1 MRLAFDVHLLS
12 AEDLNMSSSQ
22 VHSAA
27 EVIQDTPPIFS
38 EVDAKHLIHLELT
51 ISDPD
56 SMSELSAR
64 REGLERDHYALGA
77 LRIGL
82 LSLKHTQ
89 GQLDADAVRREGNRL
104 LENLNHALDSYR
116 AHLNETVTER
126 LREYFDPQSGK
137 LQERIERLIRR
148 DGELEQALRH
158 QVGSQDSELAK
169 TLAASVGKD
178 SQLMRLLRPEE
189 AGSLTSTIRASMQEV
204 LQTERQQVLSLFSLD
219 NKESALSRLLSEV
232 TEESGRFKGDLAEQI
247 ENVVA
252 EFSLDQPD
260 SALSRLVRKV
270 EDTQKTIADQF
281 SLDTETSALSRMSN
295 LLNETKNAISSN
307 LTLDS
312 EDAALARLRREL
324 LEILKRHEDR
334 AAAFQTEV
342 TAALGAMKAQ
352 REEAAR
358 STTHGREF
366 ESSTVEFVEHEARRA
381 GDIATATGSCTGAIR
396 YCKVGD
402 AVVELGPDSSAPGEK
417 FVVEAKE
424 DRSTDLNKARN
435 EIELARKNRGALVG
449 VFVFSEKTAPA
460 GQEPFFRLGNDIF
473 VIWNAEGTSGDVFLK
488 AALSLAKALCLREA
502 RQRTTEAADFKLM
515 DEAILAIETEA
526 ARLGNMKTWT
536 ETIKANSGKLL
547 DEMRKLSEGLEL
559 HVQNLRNALSGL
571 RPVTE

>member
-1 MRLAFDVHLLS
+1 
-12 AEDLNMSSSQ
+12 MSSSQ

-27 EVIQDTPPIFS
+27 DFIQNALPIFS
-38 EVDAKHLIHLELT
+38 EVGDKHSIHLHLTVSDSDSIAELA
-51 ISDPD
+51 
-56 SMSELSAR
+56 AR
-64 REGLERDHYALGA
+64 REGMERDQYALGA

-104 LENLNHALDSYR
+104 LENLNDALDSYR

-148 DGELEQALRH
+148 DGELEQALQH
-158 QVGSQDSELAK
+158 QVGSHDSELAK
-169 TLAASVGKD
+169 TLAASIGKD
-178 SQLMRLLRPEE
+178 SELMRLLKPEE
-189 AGSLTSTIRASMQEV
+189 AGSLASTIRGSIQEII
-204 LQTERQQVLSLFSLD
+204 QAERQQVLSQFSLD
-219 NKESALSRLLSEV
+219 NKEGALSRLLSEV

-252 EFSLDQPD
+252 EFSLDRPD

-270 EDTQKTIADQF
+270 EDTQKSIAEQF
-281 SLDTETSALSRMSN
+281 SLDADTSALSRMSN
-295 LLNETKNAISSN
+295 LLNETKKEISSN

-324 LEILKRHEDR
+324 LDILKRHEDR
-334 AAAFQTEV
+334 AAAFQSEV
-342 TAALGAMKAQ
+342 TTALGAMKAR

-366 ESSTVEFVEHEARRA
+366 ESSTVEFVEHEAARA
-381 GDIATATGSCTGAIR
+381 GDIATATGSCTGVIR

-402 AVVELGPDSSAPGEK
+402 AVVELGPDSVASGEK
-417 FVVEAKE
+417 FVIEAKE
-424 DRSTDLNKARN
+424 DRSIDLNKART
-435 EIELARKNRGALVG
+435 EIELARKNRSASAG
-449 VFVFSEKTAPA
+449 VFVFSQKTAPA

-473 VIWNAEGTSGDVFLK
+473 VIWNAEDISSDVFLK
-488 AALSLAKALCLREA
+488 AALSLAKALCLREVK
-502 RQRTTEAADFKLM
+502 QRTTEATDFKLM
-515 DEAILAIETEA
+515 DDAILAIETEA

-559 HVQNLRNALSGL
+559 QVQNLRNALSGL
-571 RPVTE
+571 RAQTE